1 MNTLN
6 LVLTVILGVAASI
19 ILFLIAGIVLKKKP
33 YEFEMVFMRP
43 GVNEHTMIRG
53 ASLDSEYEINGEKY
67 EIKADRLYRVKPR
80 FPIRIFMR
88 LRSIKQRFIVV
99 YSHGKKVP
107 IEPVDVTVTARI
119 LKEVNE
125 SRALDRAMRE
135 EFKVPMDMKKIL
147 MILGVLIISAV
158 IYVLMTGEVQL

>member
-1 MNTLN
+1 MNIIN
-6 LVLTVILGVAASI
+6 LVLTVISGVAASI
-19 ILFLIAGIVLKKKP
+19 LVFLIARVVLKKKP

-99 YSHGKKVP
+99 YSHGKKDP
-107 IEPVDVTVTARI
+107 IEPVDVVVTARI
-119 LKEVNE
+119 LREVNE
-125 SRALDRAMRE
+125 SRALDRAMRS

-158 IYVLMTGEVQL
+158 IYVLMTGEVQI

>member
-1 MNTLN
+1 MKIIN
-6 LVLTVILGVAASI
+6 LALMMISGVAASI
-19 ILFLIAGIVLKKKP
+19 LMFLTARIFLKKKP

-43 GVNEHTMIRG
+43 GVNEHKMIRG
-53 ASLDSEYEINGEKY
+53 ASLDSEYEIDGEKY
-67 EIKADRLYRVKPR
+67 EITSDRLYRVKPR
-80 FPIRIFMR
+80 FPVRIFMR
-88 LRSIKQRFIVV
+88 LRSIEQRFIVV
-99 YSHGKKVP
+99 YSHKKKDP

-125 SRALDRAMRE
+125 SRALDRAMRS

-158 IYVLMTGEVQL
+158 IYVLMTGEIQI